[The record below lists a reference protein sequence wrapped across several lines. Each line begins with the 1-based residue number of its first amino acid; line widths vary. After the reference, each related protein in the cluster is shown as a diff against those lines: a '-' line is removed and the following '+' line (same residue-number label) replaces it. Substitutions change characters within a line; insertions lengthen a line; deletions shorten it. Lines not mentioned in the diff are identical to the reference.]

1 LLCAIVLVGIITIG
15 VFFTNILNVDKF
27 AEEKMKKV
35 STSKKIVKNG
45 EIVEQSTYEIDIELK
60 DEKK

>member
-1 LLCAIVLVGIITIG
+1 MLCAIVLVGIITIG